1 MRDVNVLLEAR
12 YDPKLKIY
20 NVMQICIV
28 CMVTIV
34 GIPLLPIAFF
44 LGRAWSARWF
54 ERLSCV
60 LTDRSL
66 STREG
71 VFFRTERD
79 IPLDKIT
86 DLALKEGPLLRW
98 LGLSQIHV
106 ETAGSSGD
114 MGQSGG
120 VTLQGIIDTP
130 AFRDAVL
137 AQRDRM
143 AAGGYGEG
151 RAVAPK
157 AAGDEEM
164 AGLLA
169 EIRDALLRI
178 EGRIEKADGKD
189 ATQ

>member
-1 MRDVNVLLEAR
+1 MREINVLLEAR

-20 NVMQICIV
+20 NVLQICIV

-34 GIPLLPIAFF
+34 GIPLVPIAFL
-44 LGRAWSARWF
+44 LGRAWAARWF

-86 DLALKEGPLLRW
+86 DLVLKEGPLLRW

-106 ETAGSSGD
+106 ETAGSSNE

-143 AAGGYGEG
+143 AAPGYGEG
-151 RAVAPK
+151 RAVSPG
-157 AAGDEEM
+157 AAGDDEM
-164 AGLLA
+164 APLLT

-178 EGRIEKADGKD
+178 EGRIEEAGDKD
-189 ATQ
+189 AAE